1 MITLIQHLRHDS
13 NALFERAGFPGCP
26 PFLRR
31 ADDDDFLL
39 CSDAPRRLIDP
50 LHAALLFK
58 KAGLTLMERDGL
70 WFLDARACDYG
81 QLDAS
86 LTMDMPSMPTAEKYL
101 GLWALVRMLH
111 EHPSPVSCQPKWAV
125 RRTVKT
131 IEAGEKA
138 ILSLANS
145 LPPHLAELLRRKE
158 PLPYLSGKLLAHWL
172 NGHIRKDVV

>member
-58 KAGLTLMERDGL
+58 KAGLTLWKGMACGFWMRGL
-70 WFLDARACDYG
+70 VITG
-81 QLDAS
+81 S
-86 LTMDMPSMPTAEKYL
+86 L
-101 GLWALVRMLH
+101 ML
-111 EHPSPVSCQPKWAV
+111 P
-125 RRTVKT
+125 
-131 IEAGEKA
+131 
-138 ILSLANS
+138 
-145 LPPHLAELLRRKE
+145 
-158 PLPYLSGKLLAHWL
+158 
-172 NGHIRKDVV
+172 